1 MSCIS
6 SLRDVLNSAFR
17 TFPRLHGGEGRLQAD
32 VSDPRERRPISIDH
46 LGFPRMIETDHPKI
60 AREVADEYSPTL
72 PV

>member
-1 MSCIS
+1 MHLFSPGCAKFGLPNIPAVA
-6 SLRDVLNSAFR
+6 RR
-17 TFPRLHGGEGRLQAD
+17 RRGRLQAD
-32 VSDPRERRPISIDH
+32 VSDPCERRPISIDH